1 MSRTNYLQAV
11 ISDLQRTAGPYRL
24 ATHGRSIHIQMCQQ
38 QTCGCLFDHLVG
50 AGEQRGRHFE
60 AKRLRGLE
68 IDDHL
73 DLGGE
78 FRSADRRA
86 SRALQNLID
95 KRRAWRLRRL
105 FKSAIA
111 DSSRERRIIAE
122 LCRECRSVKA
132 LAPVRTA
139 ACDHEHRA
147 NMKIKQPTARQ

>member
-1 MSRTNYLQAV
+1 MEKRSDRHIRDLVAHTAFKGLDANEIGCARISVLARAIAPSKGRIQMSKTNYLQAV

-24 ATHGRSIHIQMCQQ
+24 ATHGRSIHQQ

-95 KRRAWRLRRL
+95 KRRGVA
-105 FKSAIA
+105 
-111 DSSRERRIIAE
+111 
-122 LCRECRSVKA
+122 
-132 LAPVRTA
+132 T
-139 ACDHEHRA
+139 
-147 NMKIKQPTARQ
+147 